1 MRGVCGVAS
10 APGRFAGCAAEA
22 GGAVRAVLPW
32 GGVGASGATW
42 AVVRGLC
49 GLRRLLS
56 RGCGVRKRLVGYRKR
71 IDALLAEADELGAAG
86 AAGAAGVAG
95 AAGAAETAG
104 VIGTAGAAETAGV
117 VGTAGAAEMSGEADA
132 AGVAGAA
139 EMAGASGVVG
149 TVDSTGAADAAGVA
163 GAADATGVADAADAT
178 GVVGS
183 ADSVAREWGD
193 LIQEHLVQISFFQHE
208 RLIHPLVTLAFAL
221 MEIACVV
228 ALIIEPQTVV
238 AALALLLL
246 VLLVPYIVHYYFLE
260 NETQKLYRQ
269 YDLMLERRRAAK

>member
-22 GGAVRAVLPW
+22 DGAVRAVLPW

-86 AAGAAGVAG
+86 AADAAGVAG
-95 AAGAAETAG
+95 AAGAA
-104 VIGTAGAAETAGV
+104 GA
-117 VGTAGAAEMSGEADA
+117 ADA

-183 ADSVAREWGD
+183 AGSVARDWDD

-208 RLIHPLVTLAFAL
+208 RLIHLLVTLAFAL